1 MTMEEASPHINQSAI
16 SAQDYVW
23 CPRERL
29 IMKAKAKA
37 AGMKPAADQK
47 FWLRVLAA
55 NSRHIAAAG
64 SLIVNVRQ
72 RLPPWD
78 GCPSRAQDEVP

>member
-1 MTMEEASPHINQSAI
+1 
-16 SAQDYVW
+16 
-23 CPRERL
+23 
-29 IMKAKAKA
+29 MKAKAKA

-47 FWLRVLAA
+47 FWLGVLAA

-64 SLIVNVRQ
+64 SWIVNVRQ
-72 RLPPWD
+72 RLPPSG